1 MELEKFMAAN
11 FPNLVLTPPL
21 FYNWDIGIRFELGV
35 NWKREENKEDS
46 VYLRGVYDRAITL
59 FKSLHQEDEEIL
71 VVVNVHDFGGKWAFR
86 EKLNIFSRYVRDKS
100 VLYKLQHKMIPY
112 IIPEDNEDGKYK
124 THRFILKCKT
134 SDIRY
139 VSLLKAICN
148 TDVGIKPSIDNRV
161 FFINVKKET
170 IFHVYD
176 DRGCDLVA
184 KSTEIIRG
192 IYAEY
197 NDWILDYD
205 REKID
210 EVFTE

>member
-1 MELEKFMAAN
+1 MELEKFMATN

-35 NWKREENKEDS
+35 DWKREENKEGS
-46 VYLRGVYDRAITL
+46 VYLRGVYDRTITL
-59 FKSLHQEDEEIL
+59 FESLHQEDEEIL
-71 VVVNVHDFGGKWAFR
+71 VVVNAHDYGGKWAFR
-86 EKLNIFSRYVRDKS
+86 GKLNLFSRYVRDKS

-112 IIPEDNEDGKYK
+112 IIPEDDEDGKYK
-124 THRFILKCKT
+124 THLFILKCKT

-148 TDVGIKPSIDNRV
+148 TDMGVKPSINNRV
-161 FFINVKKET
+161 FFINVKNET

-184 KSTEIIRG
+184 KSPEAIRS
-192 IYAEY
+192 IYAKY

-210 EVFTE
+210 KVFN